1 MSLLEALSLERL
13 VTENPKLD
21 ATTSN
26 ANINM
31 KTLKIFPWLLALGA
45 IMSASILSQSPAQI
59 AGSRKTDILNET
71 VADCLTTRDDSWPD
85 NCLPTGNT
93 TVADFLIGS
102 FMGVGVP
109 VGVVRAPGDD
119 GAARFDFK
127 PAGLTL
133 RNVLDAIVAADPRYE
148 WSFADG
154 VVNLMPKGYTP
165 PLLDVRLSHFKGSNS
180 GLFEPYRTIEQ
191 MPEVQARAREL
202 GILDRTEVVNRY
214 GQIFI
219 GHAGRKT
226 HPYTYNCSDCSVR
239 EVLNATA
246 KLGHGYWKYCEV
258 ESEGKKH
265 FYISTVS

>member
-26 ANINM
+26 VKIIM
-31 KTLKIFPWLLALGA
+31 KTLKILSWFLVLAVITSAGILG
-45 IMSASILSQSPAQI
+45 QDPGQT
-59 AGSRKTDILNET
+59 AGSRNTDILNET

-119 GAARFDFK
+119 GATRFDFK

-133 RNVLDAIVAADPRYE
+133 RNVLDAIVVADPRYE
-148 WSFADG
+148 WSVTDG
-154 VVNLMPKGYTP
+154 VVNLVPKGYAP

-180 GLFEPYRTIEQ
+180 GLFEPARTIEQ

-202 GILDRTEVVNRY
+202 GIVDRTEDLDRW
-214 GQIFI
+214 GFI
-219 GHAGRKT
+219 VSVGRKA
-226 HPYTYNCSDCSVR
+226 HQYTYECSDCSVR

-258 ESEGKKH
+258 ESDGKRR
-265 FYISTVS
+265 FYITSVS